1 MGLWLLWLWVPLGFA
16 EEEVLLDTRLETSD
30 LNWTVYPAG
39 EGQWEE
45 LSALDPELGAPV
57 RTFEVCSG
65 RGRGPAPSGPAPSGP
80 AQNSWLR
87 SRWVPRGGAAHVFAE
102 LRFTMLACDG
112 PAPRRAPG
120 PAHGPAH
127 GRAWRRARHAHGPSQ
142 WDAAPGHRPGNG
154 HAPGNHDV
162 HGNGPGNRSFLGDG
176 LSNGPG
182 GDGFLSN
189 GPGNGPG
196 GDGFLSNGPGDGHGN
211 DGFLGNGLSDRDAP
225 RPAPLLGGP
234 SPRGPSPRCRETF
247 TVFLHE
253 SDGDTATPL
262 SPPWLE
268 NPYVRVDTVA
278 ADHLAPRAG
287 SRSGS
292 RPRSP
297 AGQINRK
304 TLRLGPLSRAGFY
317 LAFQDLGACLALLS
331 VRLSFRRCPALTR
344 ALARFPATVPRAPVA
359 AVAGR
364 CLQGA
369 VARGGVLGPPVMYCR
384 EDGTWAEPPPAIGCV
399 CGPGWEP
406 RGGGCAACPPGWFQG
421 GAGGGP
427 CLPCPPHSR
436 SPSPAAAACECEP
449 GTFRDPGGGA
459 GEPCWEPPSAP
470 QGLWGG
476 PERSGVRLAWGPP
489 RRGAGH
495 PELSFVVTCQRCP
508 PGGGPCGSCP
518 ALRLAPPPPLR
529 GHGVTVS
536 GLTPGVTYR
545 FRVSARSGVSGLG
558 PQPLPHSEVNVTAG
572 GDVPPPVGA
581 VTLAGGSPSAV
592 TLTWPPP
599 PHPPPGGPILDY
611 EVKYYEKGPPM
622 FLKVPE
628 PRAELGGL
636 RRGGLYGVRVRARS
650 DGGYGAFGPE
660 TAVTPPA
667 SDGGS
672 RGVPVAL
679 LGGAAALGGL
689 LVLAALGGAL
699 LSRRHCQR
707 REDPERHP
715 RGHGGS
721 AYIDPLSYEDPRVV
735 LGDVAPE
742 LDGACVTL
750 QGLIGTG
757 EFGQVHRGLLTLPGS
772 RPSPVAVKTLRG
784 GVGEGPRR
792 DLLREAA
799 RMGQFRHPHVLRLRG
814 VVTAGD
820 TVMMVTELMDNGA
833 LDAFLRGREG
843 TLGTPVL
850 VSMLRGVAGGMQY
863 LSSLGFVHRD
873 LAARNVLVDARLVCK
888 VSDFGLARATAPQG
902 PDATYTSTAGGK
914 IPVRWTAPEALARRS
929 FSWASDVWSFG
940 VVMWEVLSFGERPY
954 WDMDNQ
960 AVLRALDRGYRL
972 PRPPRC
978 PPALHR
984 LMLRCWRRRPRARPR
999 FRQLLRAL
1007 RSPPRPSPTG
1017 TLSLE
1022 LRPNNGAWPR
1032 DDSESDHEGAPP
1044 AAR

>member
-112 PAPRRAPG
+112 PAPRHAPGPRPGPAGDAPATPRATPGHAAPPTAPAPANGTMLLVTAPATATPLATADRRPRQRPRSRRFPRQRPPSRRAPG
-120 PAHGPAH
+120 
-127 GRAWRRARHAHGPSQ
+127 RAPPP
-142 WDAAPGHRPGNG
+142 AAPP
-154 HAPGNHDV
+154 
-162 HGNGPGNRSFLGDG
+162 
-176 LSNGPG
+176 
-182 GDGFLSN
+182 
-189 GPGNGPG
+189 
-196 GDGFLSNGPGDGHGN
+196 
-211 DGFLGNGLSDRDAP
+211 
-225 RPAPLLGGP
+225 PAAA
-234 SPRGPSPRCRETF
+234 RRF

-268 NPYVRVDTVA
+268 NPYVKVDTVA
-278 ADHLAPRAG
+278 AEHLAAPG
-287 SRSGS
+287 SRSRS
-292 RPRSP
+292 RARSP

-331 VRLSFRRCPALTR
+331 VRLSFRRCPAVTR

-364 CLQGA
+364 CCRGRW
-369 VARGGVLGPPVMYCR
+369 RGGASWAPPSCTAR
-384 EDGTWAEPPPAIGCV
+384 RT
-399 CGPGWEP
+399 GPGPSPP
-406 RGGGCAACPPGWFQG
+406 R
-421 GAGGGP
+421 
-427 CLPCPPHSR
+427 
-436 SPSPAAAACECEP
+436 PAAASAAP
-449 GTFRDPGGGA
+449 AGSHGGA
-459 GEPCWEPPSAP
+459 AAPRVPPAGSRGGRGGARACPAPPAAAPPPPRPRPASATPGPSATLEGAP
-470 QGLWGG
+470 GSPAGGLWGG
-476 PERSGVRLAWGPP
+476 PERSGVRLTWGPP
-489 RRGAGH
+489 RLGAGH
-495 PELSFVVTCQRCP
+495 PDLTFAVTCQRCP
-508 PGGGPCGSCP
+508 PGGGPCGPCP
-518 ALRLAPPPPLR
+518 PLRLAPPPPLR
-529 GHGVTVS
+529 GHEVTVS

-545 FRVSARSGVSGLG
+545 FRVSARSGVSDLG

-592 TLTWPPP
+592 TLTWSPP

-611 EVKYYEKGPPM
+611 EVKYYEKVGGGEGPPQ
-622 FLKVPE
+622 FVQVPG

-636 RRGGLYGVRVRARS
+636 RRGGLYGVRVRARGH
-650 DGGYGAFGPE
+650 GGYGDYGPE
-660 TAVTPPA
+660 TAVTPPGTA
-667 SDGGS
+667 GGS

-721 AYIDPLSYEDPRVV
+721 AYIDPLSYEDPRVA
-735 LGDVAPE
+735 LRAVAPE
-742 LDGACVTL
+742 LDGACVAL
-750 QGLIGTG
+750 QDVIGTG
-757 EFGQVHRGLLTLPGS
+757 EFGQVYRGLLTLPGS

-784 GVGEGPRR
+784 GVGEGRRR
-792 DLLREAA
+792 DFLREAA

-814 VVTAGD
+814 TVTAGD
-820 TVMMVTELMDNGA
+820 TVMIVTDLMDNGA

-850 VSMLRGVAGGMQY
+850 VSMLRGVAGGMCY

-888 VSDFGLARATAPQG
+888 VADFGLARATAAHG
-902 PDATYTSTAGGK
+902 GHEATYTSTAGGR
-914 IPVRWTAPEALARRS
+914 IAVRWTAPEALARRS

-954 WDMDNQ
+954 WDMDTQ
-960 AVLRALDRGYRL
+960 AVLAALEQGYRL
-972 PRPPRC
+972 PPPPRC

-999 FRQLLRAL
+999 FPLLLRAL
-1007 RSPPRPSPTG
+1007 RPSPPG

-1022 LRPNNGAWPR
+1022 LQPNCGDWPR
-1032 DDSESDHEGAPP
+1032 STLTRDGAESDLEGEPP
-1044 AAR
+1044 ASR